1 MSSVAQHHRPAG
13 FGLVEVIVALT
24 ILSIGMLA
32 LTGAASVAQRSFI
45 GARALQEGTDA
56 AAVVL
61 DSLMR
66 EPSPLPGTRRVGR
79 ADAQWSIGQD
89 SVAMTIRLTIRVSDG
104 ARVRRLDFHASHG
117 AR

>member
-1 MSSVAQHHRPAG
+1 MQSHRPAG

-24 ILSIGMLA
+24 ILSIGLLA
-32 LTGAASVAQRSFI
+32 LTGAAAVAQRSFI

-56 AAVVL
+56 AAAVL

-66 EPSPLPGTRRVGR
+66 EPAPVDGARRVGR
-79 ADAQWSIGQD
+79 VDAQWAIRQD
-89 SVAMTIRLTIRVSDG
+89 SVATNILLTVVVSDG
-104 ARVRRLDFHASHG
+104 ARLRRLDFRASHH

>member
-1 MSSVAQHHRPAG
+1 MISATQNRHPAG
-13 FGLVEVIVALT
+13 FGLVELIVALT

-56 AAVVL
+56 AAALL
-61 DSLMR
+61 DSLMS
-66 EPSPLPGTRRVGR
+66 ETSPVAGTRRVGR
-79 ADAQWSIGQD
+79 ADAQWSIGRD
-89 SVAMTIRLTIRVSDG
+89 SVATNILLTIRVNDG
-104 ARVRRLDFHASHG
+104 ASIRRLDFHASHR

>member
-1 MSSVAQHHRPAG
+1 MIPAIRNRHVAG

-32 LTGAASVAQRSFI
+32 LTGAAAVAQRSFI

-56 AAVVL
+56 AAAVI

-66 EPSPLPGTRRVGR
+66 EPAPANGTRQIGRV
-79 ADAQWSIGQD
+79 DAQWTIQQD
-89 SVAMTIRLTIRVSDG
+89 SVATNILLTILVTDG
-104 ARVRRLDFHASHG
+104 ARVRRLDFHASHQ